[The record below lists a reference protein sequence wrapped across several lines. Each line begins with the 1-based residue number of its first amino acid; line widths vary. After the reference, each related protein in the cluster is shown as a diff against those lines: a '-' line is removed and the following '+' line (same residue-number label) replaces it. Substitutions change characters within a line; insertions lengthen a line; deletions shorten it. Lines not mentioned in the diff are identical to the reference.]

1 MNSAPNAK
9 PTESDN
15 VLIVS
20 ADKGREHPDREIAPA
35 GQEPKAEDSKVEDL
49 KAEVPKAEVPKAEDP
64 KATESGDALKRA
76 DRADIGQA
84 QADEQIAHANEQVA
98 PSASD
103 PKATEAANGLIEPA
117 DERLRE
123 TEQISEPEPDAAQD
137 PLLVPSLVPSLVTSG
152 PSAGRPALRGLIG
165 LVSAASIFV
174 AAFISQSSHIAS
186 AKQTVARWVAQLGS
200 TSSEPLNQSERRVS
214 RVVSAAQVN
223 AAESMAS
230 PPAPSPRTAP
240 QEVAAT
246 ASLSLDQAQMLQAIA
261 RDLAKLGQRV
271 EELNTR
277 QEQMAGASA
286 KLDLAQLQAMAP
298 DLAKL
303 GQRLEEFNTRQEQM
317 AGANAK
323 AIEQLTASQDQLVE
337 NIKAIQQ
344 LEKTQEQVARDNA
357 KTAEQ
362 IKAGREQMAR
372 FLAARASEQNPQPRT
387 SAPRPH
393 PFAAPPR

>member
-49 KAEVPKAEVPKAEDP
+49 KAEDP
-64 KATESGDALKRA
+64 KATSGDAPIERA
-76 DRADIGQA
+76 DVEQA
-84 QADEQIAHANEQVA
+84 RADEQIAQANEQVT

-117 DERLRE
+117 YERLRE
-123 TEQISEPEPDAAQD
+123 TEQISEPEPHAAQD
-137 PLLVPSLVPSLVTSG
+137 PLLVPSLVPSLVTND

-174 AAFISQSSHIAS
+174 AAFISQSSHIAA

-200 TSSEPLNQSERRVS
+200 TSSEPLNQSERRLS
-214 RVVSAAQVN
+214 RVVSAAQLY
-223 AAESMAS
+223 AAESMAT
-230 PPAPSPRTAP
+230 APSPRTAP

-246 ASLSLDQAQMLQAIA
+246 ASLSLDQTQMLQAIA

-286 KLDLAQLQAMAP
+286 KLDLAKLQAMAP

-362 IKAGREQMAR
+362 IKAGRDQIAR

>member
-49 KAEVPKAEVPKAEDP
+49 KAEVPKAEDP
-64 KATESGDALKRA
+64 KAISGDAPIERA
-76 DRADIGQA
+76 DVEQA
-84 QADEQIAHANEQVA
+84 RADEQIAANEQVT

-137 PLLVPSLVPSLVTSG
+137 PLLVPSLVPSLVTSD

-174 AAFISQSSHIAS
+174 AAFISQSSHIAA

-323 AIEQLTASQDQLVE
+323 AIEQLTASQDQLAE

-362 IKAGREQMAR
+362 IKAGRDQIAR

>member
-1 MNSAPNAK
+1 MNSAPNAN

-49 KAEVPKAEVPKAEDP
+49 KAEDP
-64 KATESGDALKRA
+64 KATSGDAPIERA
-76 DRADIGQA
+76 DVEQA
-84 QADEQIAHANEQVA
+84 RADEQIAQANEQVT

-103 PKATEAANGLIEPA
+103 PKATEAASGLFEPA
-117 DERLRE
+117 DERLARE
-123 TEQISEPEPDAAQD
+123 TDQISEPEPHAAQD
-137 PLLVPSLVPSLVTSG
+137 PLLVPSLVTSG

-174 AAFISQSSHIAS
+174 AAFISQSSHIAA

-230 PPAPSPRTAP
+230 PPASSPRTAP

-277 QEQMAGASA
+277 QEQMAGANA

-323 AIEQLTASQDQLVE
+323 AIEQLTASQDQLAE

>member
-35 GQEPKAEDSKVEDL
+35 GQEKVEDSKVEDL
-49 KAEVPKAEVPKAEDP
+49 KAEVPKAEDP
-64 KATESGDALKRA
+64 KATSGDAPIERA
-76 DRADIGQA
+76 DVEQA
-84 QADEQIAHANEQVA
+84 QADEQIVRANEQVT

-103 PKATEAANGLIEPA
+103 PKATEAAKGLIEPA
-117 DERLRE
+117 DEQLRE

-137 PLLVPSLVPSLVTSG
+137 PLLVPSLVTSG

-174 AAFISQSSHIAS
+174 AAFISQSSHIAA

-230 PPAPSPRTAP
+230 PPASSPRTAP

-261 RDLAKLGQRV
+261 RDLAKLGQQV
-271 EELNTR
+271 QELNTR
-277 QEQMAGASA
+277 QEQMAGANA

-323 AIEQLTASQDQLVE
+323 AIEQLTASQDQLARE

-344 LEKTQEQVARDNA
+344 LERIQEQVARDKA

-362 IKAGREQMAR
+362 I
-372 FLAARASEQNPQPRT
+372 LAARASEQNLQPKT
-387 SAPRPH
+387 PKPH
-393 PFAAPPR
+393 PIAAPKR

>member
-49 KAEVPKAEVPKAEDP
+49 KAEVPKAEDP
-64 KATESGDALKRA
+64 KATSGDAPIERA
-76 DRADIGQA
+76 DVEQA
-84 QADEQIAHANEQVA
+84 RADEQIAQANEQVT

-137 PLLVPSLVPSLVTSG
+137 PLLVPSLVTSG

-174 AAFISQSSHIAS
+174 AAFISQSSHIAA

-323 AIEQLTASQDQLVE
+323 AIEQLTASQDQLAE

-362 IKAGREQMAR
+362 IKAGRDQIAR

>member
-1 MNSAPNAK
+1 MNSAPNAN

-35 GQEPKAEDSKVEDL
+35 GREPKAEDSKVEDL
-49 KAEVPKAEVPKAEDP
+49 KVEDLKAEVPKAEDP
-64 KATESGDALKRA
+64 KAISGDALIE
-76 DRADIGQA
+76 RADIGQA
-84 QADEQIAHANEQVA
+84 QADEQIAANEQVT

-103 PKATEAANGLIEPA
+103 PKATQAASGLIEPA
-117 DERLRE
+117 DEPLARE
-123 TEQISEPEPDAAQD
+123 AEQISEPEPDAVQD
-137 PLLVPSLVPSLVTSG
+137 PLLVPSLVTSH

-165 LVSAASIFV
+165 LLSAASIFV
-174 AAFISQSSHIAS
+174 AAFIAQSSHIAS

-214 RVVSAAQVN
+214 RVVSAAQLN

-240 QEVAAT
+240 QEVA

-271 EELNTR
+271 EELSTR
-277 QEQMAGASA
+277 QEQMAGANA
-286 KLDLAQLQAMAP
+286 KLDLAKLQAMAP
-298 DLAKL
+298 DLVKL

-323 AIEQLTASQDQLVE
+323 AIEQLTASQDQLAE

-362 IKAGREQMAR
+362 IKAGRDQIAR

-387 SAPRPH
+387 LAPRPH

>member
-35 GQEPKAEDSKVEDL
+35 GQEKVEDSKVEDL
-49 KAEVPKAEVPKAEDP
+49 KAEVPKAEDP
-64 KATESGDALKRA
+64 KATSGDAPIERA
-76 DRADIGQA
+76 DVEQA
-84 QADEQIAHANEQVA
+84 QADEQIVRANEQVT

-103 PKATEAANGLIEPA
+103 PKATEAAKGLIEPA
-117 DERLRE
+117 DEQLRE

-137 PLLVPSLVPSLVTSG
+137 PLLVPSLVTSG

-174 AAFISQSSHIAS
+174 AAFISQSSHIAA

-230 PPAPSPRTAP
+230 PPASSPRTAP
-240 QEVAAT
+240 QEVAPT
-246 ASLSLDQAQMLQAIA
+246 ASLSLDQTQMLQAIA

-323 AIEQLTASQDQLVE
+323 AIEQLTASQDQLAE
-337 NIKAIQQ
+337 NIKAIAQ
-344 LEKTQEQVARDNA
+344 LERDNA

-362 IKAGREQMAR
+362 IKAGRDQIAR

>member
-1 MNSAPNAK
+1 MNSAPNSK

-49 KAEVPKAEVPKAEDP
+49 KAEVPKAEDP

-84 QADEQIAHANEQVA
+84 QADEQIAANEQVT

-137 PLLVPSLVPSLVTSG
+137 PLLVPSLVTNG

-174 AAFISQSSHIAS
+174 AAFISQSSHIAA

-230 PPAPSPRTAP
+230 PPASSPRTAP

-246 ASLSLDQAQMLQAIA
+246 ASLSLDQTQMLQAIA

-286 KLDLAQLQAMAP
+286 KLDLAKLQAMAP

-323 AIEQLTASQDQLVE
+323 AIEQLTASQDQLAE

-362 IKAGREQMAR
+362 IKAGRDQIAR